1 MEIFSIIGTLL
12 MLVILQ
18 VVLGFDNLLYI
29 ALESK
34 KAPLEKQKM
43 VRKVGIGIA
52 IIFRLLLL
60 LFLIKLIEK
69 FENPF
74 LILHHKSLSI
84 DMNLESLIVLLGGIF
99 ILYTSI
105 KEIWHMISYE
115 EKLIETK
122 KRSVGK
128 TIGMIVLMNLV
139 FSFDSI
145 LSAMALTENNWIIA
159 VAIVIGG
166 LLMILAANKVSEFL
180 AKNRMYEVL
189 GLFILFLVGIML
201 VSDGGH
207 QAHLEIF
214 NYPISP
220 MNKTTFYFILII
232 LVVIDVVQG
241 KYQKNLLKRQ
251 RE

>member
-1 MEIFSIIGTLL
+1 MEILSIIGTLL

-43 VRKVGIGIA
+43 VRKAGIGIA

-74 LILHHKSLSI
+74 LILHHNSLSI

-115 EKLIETK
+115 EKLIEPK

-128 TIGMIVLMNLV
+128 TIGMIVLMNLI

-159 VAIVIGG
+159 IAIIIGG

-214 NYPISP
+214 NYPINP